1 MASKLL
7 NIMTMMLKEI
17 ETRLQSASGSHERS
31 YRVTQGR
38 VESLAAEIERERK
51 ERRLERPAAMTE
63 GALELADG
71 MRNLV
76 GSIGLVDLLNTLR
89 ESPMDGTIRPKG
101 QVAGRDIF
109 IGVEDTVLGLQ
120 EESSPVFSTHYFSPR
135 SVESNSRFLSLTD
148 RIDLMLD

>member
-7 NIMTMMLKEI
+7 NTMTMMIEEI
-17 ETRLQSASGSHERS
+17 ETRLQSASGSRERS

-63 GALELADG
+63 GALELAHG

-101 QVAGRDIF
+101 Q
-109 IGVEDTVLGLQ
+109 GLQ

-135 SVESNSRFLSLTD
+135 FAERNSRFLSLTD

>member
-63 GALELADG
+63 GALELAHG

-76 GSIGLVDLLNTLR
+76 GSRTCRPPKHTSRVSHGWDNTPQGASR
-89 ESPMDGTIRPKG
+89 RTRHFHRCRRYG
-101 QVAGRDIF
+101 AG
-109 IGVEDTVLGLQ
+109 
-120 EESSPVFSTHYFSPR
+120 P
-135 SVESNSRFLSLTD
+135 
-148 RIDLMLD
+148 

>member
-1 MASKLL
+1 
-7 NIMTMMLKEI
+7 
-17 ETRLQSASGSHERS
+17 
-31 YRVTQGR
+31 
-38 VESLAAEIERERK
+38 
-51 ERRLERPAAMTE
+51 MTE
-63 GALELADG
+63 GALELAHG

-109 IGVEDTVLGLQ
+109 IGVEDTVPGLQ

-135 SVESNSRFLSLTD
+135 SAESNSRS
-148 RIDLMLD
+148 